1 MKRAS
6 LLIGSLV
13 ATALT
18 AAPAQAGKLTFW
30 RFNEDNNRLVF
41 QTEETVQPKAQLI
54 FNPTRVVIDLP
65 GTILGH
71 SLVNQPVGGR
81 IKEVRVGQF
90 KERTTRLVVEL
101 APGYTVNPEQVKIR
115 RTTAKRWS
123 VELPPPQRQTQRQVN
138 PPEQTLGTKERNASA
153 NNSPLLETGR
163 SQTGDL
169 SERNHPDF
177 QVTRSGLLLRLA
189 RSPQQDI
196 EVERSDNKKR
206 ISFRLPGAQLPSNL
220 PTILPVGKYGIGY
233 AEFKASRNNS
243 PPQVTLHVNEA
254 SPNWKALPTSWKD
267 GGIVLLPSSGMA
279 AVRENLPSPPLPQ
292 GLQDTANQSQPTGN
306 QSQPTVV
313 QAVDLVDN
321 QLMVRA
327 NQPITGTGT
336 WDPVSGVYEMKIP
349 KAKLADP
356 VQGPELTRNSPV
368 SQIRVRQADPETV
381 LVQIQSAPGVSILD
395 RVNQLNENTLAVR
408 LRQSQTA
415 SRNNVSNFVRQG
427 QRERQ
432 SIRVPNVDT
441 ARSSQPSSPTAP
453 RGNNQEDLL
462 VVLDPGHG
470 GKDPG
475 AVGIGGLQEKNVVLP
490 ISDHVRQTLESN
502 GIRVKMTRRRDRF
515 VSLEGR
521 AEMANRADADFF
533 ISVHANAIS
542 MKRQDVNGT
551 ETFYYSSGKGLA
563 QAIQRSIISKINM
576 RDRGVK
582 KANFYVL
589 RNSAMPAVLV
599 EVGFVTGREDAPRLA
614 NPDFRQRMADAIADG
629 ILQYVRQTQ

>member
-18 AAPAQAGKLTFW
+18 ATPAQAGKLTFW
-30 RFNEDNNRLVF
+30 RFNEDNNRLIF

-65 GTILGH
+65 RTILGH

-90 KERTTRLVVEL
+90 KEKTTRLVVEL
-101 APGYTVNPEQVKIR
+101 APGYTVNPERVKIR

-123 VELPPPQRQTQRQVN
+123 VDLPSPQRQTQQNINR
-138 PPEQTLGTKERNASA
+138 PEQELGTKNNRNAASP
-153 NNSPLLETGR
+153 NSPLLETSG
-163 SQTGDL
+163 SQGQTISGN
-169 SERNHPDF
+169 NHPDF

-189 RSPQQDI
+189 RSPKQEI
-196 EVERSDNKKR
+196 EVDRSEDKKR

-220 PTILPVGKYGIGY
+220 PAMLPVGNYGISH
-233 AEFKASRNNS
+233 AEFQSSGNNS
-243 PPQVTLHVNEA
+243 PPQITLHVNEA
-254 SPNWKALPTSWKD
+254 SPNWEALPTSWKD
-267 GGIVLLPSSGMA
+267 GGIVLLPESGMG
-279 AVRENLPSPPLPQ
+279 AVRKDLPTPSLPQ
-292 GLQDTANQSQPTGN
+292 RLRDTAS

-313 QAVDLVDN
+313 QAVDLADN
-321 QLMVRA
+321 QLIVRA

-349 KAKLADP
+349 NAELADP
-356 VQGPELTRNSPV
+356 VQGPQLTRNSPV
-368 SQIRVRQADPETV
+368 SQIRVRQADQQTV
-381 LVQIQSAPGVSILD
+381 VVQIQSAPGVSILD
-395 RVNQLNENTLAVR
+395 RVNQISETTLAVG
-408 LRQSQTA
+408 LRQSQGTP
-415 SRNNVSNFVRQG
+415 RNNVPNFITQG

-432 SIRVPNVDT
+432 SIRVPQVDT
-441 ARSSQPSSPTAP
+441 SSSQPSSPTAP
-453 RGNNQEDLL
+453 QGNNQEELL

-502 GIRVKMTRRRDRF
+502 GIQVKMTRRRDRF
-515 VSLEGR
+515 ISLAGR
-521 AEMANRADADFF
+521 TEMANRVDADLF

-542 MKRQDVNGT
+542 LRRQDVNGT
-551 ETFYYSSGKGLA
+551 ETFYYSNGRGLA

-589 RNSAMPAVLV
+589 RNSSMPAVLV

-614 NPDFRQRMADAIADG
+614 DPNFRKRMADAIADG